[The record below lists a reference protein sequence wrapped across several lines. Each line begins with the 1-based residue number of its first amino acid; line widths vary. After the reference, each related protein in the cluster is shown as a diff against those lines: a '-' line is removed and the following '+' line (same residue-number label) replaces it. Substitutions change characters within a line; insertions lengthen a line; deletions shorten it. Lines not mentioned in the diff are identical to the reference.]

1 MPVKRKLSRG
11 RPRTWSQSSPRTRGR
26 PRLSKKSR
34 VRRRR
39 RSRSLNGG
47 NAEDVNNLE
56 TDYPDE
62 FRLLKKS
69 TAETI
74 KNKHSSIYT
83 HAKKNPEY
91 FPWAKEDKGT
101 LLDLIFNNFFQWHYT
116 EVDTLKSIITE
127 LKKIPNQD
135 TNIKNLDFYSIQRNV
150 NANLNISTNDQNFI
164 TNLLNNS
171 K

>member
-11 RPRTWSQSSPRTRGR
+11 RPRTRR
-26 PRLSKKSR
+26 RLSKKSR

-39 RSRSLNGG
+39 RSRALNGG
-47 NAEDVNNLE
+47 SAEEEVKQKRIKAFKIRYSELNKLDKE
-56 TDYPDE
+56 T
-62 FRLLKKS
+62 
-69 TAETI
+69 A
-74 KNKHSSIYT
+74 NKITEKFNFIYT
-83 HAKKNPEY
+83 HAKENSKS

-101 LLDLIFNNFFQWHYT
+101 LLDLIFNTFFQWHYT